1 MLSIRFRAFNFFRF
15 WLTAVRCIGFGKK
28 VEASKT
34 DCFLT
39 KTTMPHTNDK
49 MNSAFETNKIITK
62 FDYPTYT
69 GEAITDEEEITMYN
83 AEGDGMLQHL
93 LAMVS
98 DCLYHYEKDDD
109 FHDGD
114 MKMAYLT
121 MKKAWESGGDTKPFM
136 ATISRNRKALSWA
149 NITLIWLM
157 VLPQNDAYWGDA
169 NLFDFPEDMPER
181 KREGLKVMLTHFRNF
196 RNGWKKAH
204 EEGKISKM
212 LVGYGKDGYG
222 IHLYGKKTPK
232 PEPTDEDP
240 TA

>member
-1 MLSIRFRAFNFFRF
+1 MVKTERTNPREESIQD
-15 WLTAVRCIGFGKK
+15 KM
-28 VEASKT
+28 
-34 DCFLT
+34 
-39 KTTMPHTNDK
+39 TTQ

-62 FDYPTYT
+62 FDYPSYT
-69 GEAITDEEEITMYN
+69 GDAITDEEEIASYE
-83 AEGDGMLQHL
+83 AKGEGMLQHL

-98 DCLYHYEKDDD
+98 DCLYHYELDDD

-157 VLPQNDAYWGDA
+157 VLPSNDNYFTDKH
-169 NLFDFPEDMPER
+169 LFDFDGMPEH
-181 KREGLKVMLTHFRNF
+181 KKEALTKLLTYFRNF
-196 RNGWKKAH
+196 RNDWKKLH
-204 EEGKISKM
+204 EAGKISKM

-222 IHLYGKKTPK
+222 ISLYGKKTPK
-232 PEPTDEDP
+232 PEPTNEDP
-240 TA
+240 Q